1 MLLADSGSRPIIGR
15 GTLLKLLDLHS
26 DVDLRLVSKV
36 PYAGL
41 VRQDRLINIVLLKV
55 AWKLVNSDV
64 AKDDLVDSLFIVLTN
79 VLAFL
84 LNVVDSEF
92 LDDLLDTVL

>member
-1 MLLADSGSRPIIGR
+1 M
-15 GTLLKLLDLHS
+15 
-26 DVDLRLVSKV
+26 
-36 PYAGL
+36 
-41 VRQDRLINIVLLKV
+41 RQDRLINIVLLKV